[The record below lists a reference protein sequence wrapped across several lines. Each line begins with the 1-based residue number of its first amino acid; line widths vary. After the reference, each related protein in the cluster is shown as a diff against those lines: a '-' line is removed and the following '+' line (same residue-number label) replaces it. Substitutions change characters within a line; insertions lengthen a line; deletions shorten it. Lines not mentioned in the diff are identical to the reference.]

1 MDGKYP
7 RSFAQYEPKLGL
19 PLVAWDPSKI
29 EREKERE
36 VGCFE
41 EEETEEESGGEG
53 GTKGERWRVTGAR
66 ASDYHNKARIWRQ
79 DASRP
84 YRPYASGRRD
94 THLIA
99 VRASLLATYTAVHTY
114 L

>member
-1 MDGKYP
+1 M
-7 RSFAQYEPKLGL
+7 L
-19 PLVAWDPSKI
+19 AWDPSRQR
-29 EREKERE
+29 EREREGE
-36 VGCFE
+36 VGRLFRFE
-41 EEETEEESGGEG
+41 EEETEEESGGGGEG
-53 GTKGERWRVTGAR
+53 GTKGERWRITGAR

-99 VRASLLATYTAVHTY
+99 VRASLLATYTAVHAY